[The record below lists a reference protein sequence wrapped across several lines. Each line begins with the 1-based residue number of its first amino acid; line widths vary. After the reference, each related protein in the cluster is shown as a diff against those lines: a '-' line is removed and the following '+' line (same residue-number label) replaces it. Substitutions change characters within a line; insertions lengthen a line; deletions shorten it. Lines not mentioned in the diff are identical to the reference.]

1 MSKETR
7 NEDGM
12 IEFKKSMTADVETRS
27 MSKNN
32 EENPEDYI
40 NFLTKMKNEDKNEK

>member
-7 NEDGM
+7 NEDGL
-12 IEFKKSMTADVETRS
+12 IEFKKSMTVETRS

-40 NFLTKMKNEDKNEK
+40 NFLTQMKNEDKNEK